1 MTPDPDPGFSAPAY
15 ASGSDQPEKS
25 QIWPFQDLYPEISFI
40 IGTGPVLFYRPSD
53 ITEFYIKVE
62 MRTVPVTIWYGP
74 GIRYGTGLSPTFS
87 CCSVSVGEI
96 TPADKPVKR
105 ISDVSMASRSSDGG
119 SSGYL
124 GG

>member
-1 MTPDPDPGFSAPAY
+1 MEVRPHA
-15 ASGSDQPEKS
+15 
-25 QIWPFQDLYPEISFI
+25 
-40 IGTGPVLFYRPSD
+40 LFYIVVFR
-53 ITEFYIKVE
+53 IQI
-62 MRTVPVTIWYGP
+62 G
-74 GIRYGTGLSPTFS
+74 GIRIRIQAFLHLHLHPDTTSLKSRRFGRFRIFIQKFHLLLIPALVLYRTFLRFIYYGTFS